1 MLISNCFI
9 NDINE
14 ELDEYNKN
22 SCVGYF
28 LIDNNKRKRHF
39 FYRKSCY
46 IWFFDILNL

>member
-14 ELDEYNKN
+14 ELDENIKN

-28 LIDNNKRKRHF
+28 LIDNNKRRHF

-46 IWFFDILNL
+46 IWCFDLLNL